1 MNDGILLL
9 NKPIGIT
16 SHDAVNKMRRL
27 FGTRSVGHTGTLD
40 PMASG
45 LLTVLIG
52 NATKAS
58 EYAMQHDKK
67 YRAGLRLGITTDTED
82 TSGTVLSESDDIP
95 SEDAVISA
103 AKSFVGDILQT
114 PPMYSALKVGGKKLC
129 DLAREGV
136 TVEREPREIHIYSIA
151 VARIDDRNYTL
162 DVSCS
167 KGTYIRTLCADIGS
181 ALGCGGTMSSLVR
194 TESGGFSLNDAVTSE
209 QLEAMDIAQRQARL
223 LPVESLFATLP
234 CVRLSDF
241 YANLA
246 RNGAEIYQRKAG
258 TNFSLGEKLRVYDK
272 NGFFALG
279 EVRAY
284 DEGTAIKL
292 IKRF

>member
-95 SEDAVISA
+95 SEDAVISV

-181 ALGCGGTMSSLVR
+181 ALGCGGAMSSLVR

>member
-82 TSGTVLSESDDIP
+82 ISGTVLSESDDIP

>member
-246 RNGAEIYQRKAG
+246 RNGAEIYQRKVG

>member
-1 MNDGILLL
+1 MNDGILLF

-272 NGFFALG
+272 NRFFALG